1 MKNKKN
7 APLGVADRTGRRN
20 KSYQRFCVLR
30 LLYRRG
36 KENTMGKKLEYKIIW
51 LEEPDPV
58 KIKTTLCQLYAR
70 QNGLEFIGLEK
81 VEKESKGA

>member
-1 MKNKKN
+1 MPCSVYQTEQGEGTNLSKK
-7 APLGVADRTGRRN
+7 
-20 KSYQRFCVLR
+20 YCVLR

-36 KENTMGKKLEYKIIW
+36 KEKTMGKKLEYKIIW
-51 LEEPDPV
+51 MEEPDPV

-70 QNGLEFIGLEK
+70 QNGLEFVGLEK

>member
-1 MKNKKN
+1 
-7 APLGVADRTGRRN
+7 
-20 KSYQRFCVLR
+20 
-30 LLYRRG
+30 
-36 KENTMGKKLEYKIIW
+36 MGKKLEYKIIW

-81 VEKESKGA
+81 VENESKGA